1 MMAEGNFD
9 LIVIGEGIT
18 GLTAARHAARR
29 GRVTATFEAL
39 LFGGLI
45 INVNELDEVPPE
57 LHGSG
62 TDLASNVMMENSEL
76 GVASN
81 NETVTAI
88 AREGDGY
95 AVVTD
100 NARHQARSVI
110 IASGARLKR
119 LGVPGE
125 SELEH
130 RGVSQ
135 CADCDGPMLQGA
147 DAVVVGGGDSALQEA
162 LVLATFCKQ
171 VRLVHRGAKFRARQ
185 HLVDAV
191 AGRSNITPVWNTVVE
206 RVLGSD
212 GVTGVRTRNLSSGA
226 TADLSCAGVFAYV
239 GLEPNSA
246 FVPADVERDAEG
258 RIVTDAAL
266 STALP
271 GVFAAGAVRA
281 GYAGMITDAIREG
294 EAAAA
299 AADAWLNR

>member
-1 MMAEGNFD
+1 MAEGRFD
-9 LIVIGEGIT
+9 VVVIGEGIT
-18 GLTAARHAARR
+18 GLTAARYAARR

-45 INVNELDEVPPE
+45 INVNELDGVPPE

-81 NETVTAI
+81 NEAVTAI
-88 AREGDGY
+88 ARDGDAY

-100 NARHQARSVI
+100 NGRYQARSIV

-125 SELEH
+125 AELEN

-147 DAVVVGGGDSALQEA
+147 AAVVVGGSDSALQEA
-162 LVLATFCKQ
+162 LVLAGFCKE
-171 VRLVHRGAKFRARQ
+171 VHLVHRGAKFRARQ
-185 HLVDAV
+185 HLIDAV
-191 AGRSNITPVWNTVVE
+191 ASRANIKPVFNTVVE

-212 GVTGVRTRNLSSGA
+212 GVSGASTRNVSNGT
-226 TADLSCAGVFAYV
+226 TAEIPCMGFFAYV

-246 FVPADVERDAEG
+246 FVPAEIKRDAEG
-258 RIVTDAAL
+258 RIVTDTHFA
-266 STALP
+266 TALA

-281 GYAGMITDAIREG
+281 GYAGMITDAMREG
-294 EAAAA
+294 ESAAA